1 MRIATLAA
9 AVLACSAVAMAGAA
23 LTADG
28 EPERAQ
34 PVAAP
39 EPAVAGDG
47 DDHGDGKAVWAAQGC
62 GSCHAF
68 AAASATGQFGPDLA
82 VSLEG
87 MPDRYI
93 RESIVEPSRV
103 VAPGFSG
110 GMMPEDYA
118 ARMSP
123 AELARLVDFIRS
135 GVPG

>member
-39 EPAVAGDG
+39 EPAAAGD
-47 DDHGDGKAVWAAQGC
+47 GDGKAVWAAQGC

-82 VSLEG
+82 LSLEG

-93 RESIVEPSRV
+93 RESIGEPSKV

-118 ARMSP
+118 TRMSP
-123 AELARLVDFIRS
+123 AELVRLVDFIRS